1 MSLSLL
7 GFKKTF
13 GEIENACMQPTRL
26 LSLTDSL
33 CVVAT
38 CRKMHLLNLHQEK
51 QLGNKLNEDITR
63 VRLHTDILKEITT
76 NHTSIQSLCMLRTN
90 EEGKFSI
97 ASVDSTGRTALS
109 VLKCPSIQE
118 SPELITYCTSQP
130 VRARPSSVTG
140 PVRITR
146 CPRIQ
151 QLP

>member
-1 MSLSLL
+1 MSLL

-13 GEIENACMQPTRL
+13 GEIEDACMQPTRL

-63 VRLHTDILKEITT
+63 VRLHTGILKEITT

-97 ASVDSTGRTALS
+97 ASVDEWQAIPFKVVSFAQQWVGWPAAQRAWRTQGAVS
-109 VLKCPSIQE
+109 WQFKVIAA
-118 SPELITYCTSQP
+118 
-130 VRARPSSVTG
+130 RAVF
-140 PVRITR
+140 
-146 CPRIQ
+146 
-151 QLP
+151 